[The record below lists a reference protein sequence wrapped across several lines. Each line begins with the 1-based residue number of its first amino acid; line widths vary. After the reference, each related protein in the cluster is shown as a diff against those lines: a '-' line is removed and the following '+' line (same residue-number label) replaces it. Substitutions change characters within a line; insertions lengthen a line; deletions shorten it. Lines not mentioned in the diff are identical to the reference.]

1 MDGIAESSIL
11 QKKLNM
17 TSQRLIEKQMILDQ
31 KMKILEEN
39 EGQAAIRE
47 KDIQSRISTLIK
59 MQKEL
64 DTKKE
69 EFENEKLTNENKM
82 QETFMSIKK
91 EMDCNFTIKETTLLE
106 HEKELQCKTCVMEEM
121 TQKLNQRE
129 DDLKLLQ
136 VDLENDK
143 MKLQKTMADFEQEK
157 LQLKEVE
164 GVIFEAHELNKNIE
178 NVWAKLATEQSKVGE
193 II

>member
-1 MDGIAESSIL
+1 MQQAHMDAIVESSIL
-11 QKKLNM
+11 QKKLNV
-17 TSQRLIEKQMILDQ
+17 TSQRLIGKQMILDQ

-47 KDIQSRISTLIK
+47 KDVQSRISTLIK

-69 EFENEKLTNENKM
+69 EFENEKLTNEKM

-91 EMDCNFTIKETTLLE
+91 EMDCNFRTNEAILLE
-106 HEKELQCKTCVMEEM
+106 HEKELQRRACAMEKM
-121 TQKLNQRE
+121 TQKLNQWQ

-136 VDLENDK
+136 VDLESD
-143 MKLQKTMADFEQEK
+143 TM
-157 LQLKEVE
+157 
-164 GVIFEAHELNKNIE
+164 N
-178 NVWAKLATEQSKVGE
+178 
-193 II
+193 

>member
-1 MDGIAESSIL
+1 
-11 QKKLNM
+11 
-17 TSQRLIEKQMILDQ
+17 MILDQ

-47 KDIQSRISTLIK
+47 KDVQSRISTLIK

-69 EFENEKLTNENKM
+69 EFENEKM

-91 EMDCNFTIKETTLLE
+91 EMDCNFTTNEATLLE
-106 HEKELQCKTCVMEEM
+106 HEKELQRRACAMEKM
-121 TQKLNQRE
+121 TQKFNQRQ

-136 VDLENDK
+136 VDLESHT

-157 LQLKEVE
+157 L
-164 GVIFEAHELNKNIE
+164 
-178 NVWAKLATEQSKVGE
+178 
-193 II
+193 

>member
-1 MDGIAESSIL
+1 
-11 QKKLNM
+11 M

-39 EGQAAIRE
+39 EGQATIRE
-47 KDIQSRISTLIK
+47 KDVQSRISTLIK

-64 DTKKE
+64 DIKKE
-69 EFENEKLTNENKM
+69 EFQNEKLTNDKKM

-91 EMDCNFTIKETTLLE
+91 KMDCNFTTKEATLLE
-106 HEKELQCKTCVMEEM
+106 HEKELQCRTCAMEEM

-157 LQLKEVE
+157 LQLKEVQ
-164 GVIFEAHELNKNIE
+164 GAIFEAH
-178 NVWAKLATEQSKVGE
+178 
-193 II
+193 

>member
-1 MDGIAESSIL
+1 
-11 QKKLNM
+11 M

-39 EGQAAIRE
+39 EGQTAIRE
-47 KDIQSRISTLIK
+47 KDVQSRISTLIK

-69 EFENEKLTNENKM
+69 EFENEKLTNEKKM
-82 QETFMSIKK
+82 QETYMSIKK
-91 EMDCNFTIKETTLLE
+91 EMDCNFTTKEATLLE
-106 HEKELQCKTCVMEEM
+106 HEKELQRRACAMEKM

-164 GVIFEAHELNKNIE
+164 GAIFEAHELNKNPKSI
-178 NVWAKLATEQSKVGE
+178 WAKLVVEQSKVGE
-193 II
+193 FIQSM